1 MEKTFKLT
9 TPKERILKAIK
20 DLDNHY
26 YVLREKNKENFLLQL
41 NNNTRE
47 YWIAYTGL
55 FNLALK
61 FKTKKDAKK
70 VKKMLKLKRFNIV
83 VCK

>member
-1 MEKTFKLT
+1 MSNHSK
-9 TPKERILKAIK
+9 KEETSKK
-20 DLDNHY
+20 Y

-47 YWIAYTGL
+47 YWVAYTGL
-55 FNLALK
+55 FNLSLK

-83 VCK
+83 VC